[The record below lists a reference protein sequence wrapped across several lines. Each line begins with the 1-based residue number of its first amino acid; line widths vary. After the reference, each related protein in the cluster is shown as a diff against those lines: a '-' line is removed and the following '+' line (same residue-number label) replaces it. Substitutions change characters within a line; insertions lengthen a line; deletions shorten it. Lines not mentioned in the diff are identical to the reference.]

1 MGFVVFVFETVSLR
15 GPGCSGTLS
24 RSDWPQAHRDGLAS
38 ASLAQRLKVCTTTW
52 LVEFLAYF
60 IPGFRILGEGKSP

>member
-1 MGFVVFVFETVSLR
+1 MGFVVVVFETISL
-15 GPGCSGTLS
+15 GDPGCSGTLS
-24 RSDWPQAHRDGLAS
+24 RSDWPQAHRDVLAS

-60 IPGFRILGEGKSP
+60 SSWF